1 MHKYI
6 FSGAAIAW
14 TVVISILSLVQL
26 KGPKVLHFSYADK
39 LIHGIIYF
47 LVTVVWFF
55 AFSKGITNDNLR
67 KNAIKASAILA
78 FVYGI
83 IIEILQ
89 ETLVTNRQGDWQD
102 ALANTIGIILAVF
115 TIKWFIANKTTLKT
129 QN

>member
-1 MHKYI
+1 M
-6 FSGAAIAW
+6 FSAAAVAW
-14 TVVISILSLVQL
+14 TIVITILSLVEL
-26 KGPKVLHFSYADK
+26 KGPQALHFSYADK
-39 LIHGIIYF
+39 LMHGIIYF
-47 LVTVVWFF
+47 LVTIVWFF
-55 AFSKGITNDNLR
+55 AFSKGITRDSLQ